1 MPFFNYA
8 NRKHNISIMK
18 KILLSIVFMVSAT
31 ISWALEVECT
41 PGNLA
46 SLIDNTSITTLT
58 VTGQIDAR
66 DFKFIADELNSLTS
80 INLAGATIVS
90 YSNHTKPL
98 FNNEVDYD
106 ANCIPALAFFGK
118 KITTITLPAGIKA
131 IGFGAFAGCEQ
142 LTAFTFPE
150 GLDSIAAYAFSAA
163 KLNQI
168 LLPESI
174 KSLGRGV
181 FSNMQNLNKVVIEPT
196 SNLEIPDCA
205 FENSKTVNYITL
217 GANVTAIGDRAFK
230 GTARLL
236 HLTFSGNNN
245 IKHIGKEAFLGS
257 AINNFNF
264 DQANVINH
272 IDDYAFAQ
280 SKQPSA
286 TIPASTTRV
295 GKGAFYYATNLTS
308 YIPNTACDTIADL
321 LLAGTAVANDVTA
334 ETELGY
340 LGRYAFYNTPITK
353 LSLPSTTSY
362 IGDRA
367 MAGMIDL
374 EDFASDAIEP
384 PMLGEEVW
392 LGVKQATIPLKVLQD
407 SYEAYSSADQWSRFL
422 IWSDESQGIFGDVNQ
437 DGYVTSADIT
447 AIYDIL
453 LGNST
458 AFMETADVNGDG
470 SITASD
476 ITTIYNIL
484 LGTPNAP
491 GRNKKTFD
499 SNDILLADGFVIEA
513 GKTHLLD
520 VEMRNNAQFAAMQ
533 LDITMPQGLSIDNV
547 TTTSRASNM
556 SMGFNEIEPGK
567 WRILIHSAN
576 TTSGNDG
583 TLLNITVKADDTF
596 TGNDIITI
604 GNVIAVE
611 PSELVH
617 EIGDLD
623 VEVGTTTGVKDINA
637 DIANNGPVDVYNM
650 NGQLIRQNVER
661 NEATTGLPSGIY
673 IVGGKKV
680 IVK

>member
-1 MPFFNYA
+1 
-8 NRKHNISIMK
+8 
-18 KILLSIVFMVSAT
+18 MVSAT

-46 SLIDNTSITTLT
+46 SLIDDTSITTLT

-118 KITTITLPAGIKA
+118 KITTITLPADTRA
-131 IGFGAFAGCEQ
+131 IGMAAFAGCNQ
-142 LTAFTFPE
+142 LNNFTFPE

-163 KLNQI
+163 KITRLN
-168 LLPESI
+168 LPESVRVLGVGAFSNVT
-174 KSLGRGV
+174 SLGIATIKPATP
-181 FSNMQNLNKVVIEPT
+181 MI
-196 SNLEIPDCA
+196 IPKCA
-205 FENSKTVNYITL
+205 FEGCSYLNTLTL
-217 GANVTAIGDRAFK
+217 GPNVIKIDDRAFK
-230 GTARLL
+230 GSVRLANVN
-236 HLTFSGNNN
+236 FSDANN
-245 IKHIGKEAFLGS
+245 IQSIGKEAFLGTKLS
-257 AINNFNF
+257 DFNF
-264 DQANVINH
+264 EQAHSLTN
-272 IDDYAFAQ
+272 IDDLAFAQ
-280 SKQPSA
+280 SLQISA

-513 GKTHLLD
+513 GKTHVLD

-547 TTTSRASNM
+547 TTTNRASNM

-637 DIANNGPVDVYNM
+637 DVADNGPVDVYNM